1 MSTNQINWNA
11 EFQNVRTEM
20 TEVMNN
26 GGKLSGAKLMML
38 CAKLLSIISNHDN
51 SKIEDQSKL
60 VDHLAEL
67 QDEINNVK
75 NAFGNIKSKEDV
87 KTFQN
92 AITVAITKATA
103 LRDDKKDPAF
113 KSESAQK
120 ALNNYISDLTNI
132 WDAKTET
139 GEATNDNL
147 EPLYSKDINQDSK
160 TAAIQSITQNLST
173 AESQISGQ
181 SAAVNSIISGLTT
194 DINQAFSVIQSVYSN
209 RTELAKKILSQP
221 A

>member
-1 MSTNQINWNA
+1 MSTNQINWSA

-51 SKIEDQSKL
+51 SQIEDQSKL

-75 NAFGNIKSKEDV
+75 NAFGNIKSEEDV
-87 KTFQN
+87 KTFQT
-92 AITVAITKATA
+92 AITDAINKATA

-120 ALNNYISDLTNI
+120 ALNNYISDLSNI
-132 WDAKTET
+132 WDGKT
-139 GEATNDNL
+139 GEATPKNL
-147 EPLYSKDINQDSK
+147 EPLYSNDINQDSK

-194 DINQAFSVIQSVYSN
+194 DINQTFSIIQSIFSN

>member
-1 MSTNQINWNA
+1 MSTNQIDWSA
-11 EFQNVRTEM
+11 KFQNVRTEM
-20 TEVMNN
+20 TEVMNH

-38 CAKLLSIISNHDN
+38 CATLLSVISNYDN
-51 SKIEDQSKL
+51 SKIEDQSHVVDKL
-60 VDHLAEL
+60 ADL

-75 NAFGNIKSKEDV
+75 NAFGNIKNAGDIT
-87 KTFQN
+87 TFQN
-92 AITVAITKATA
+92 AITDALKVAHG
-103 LRDDKKDPAF
+103 LEKDPAF
-113 KSESAQK
+113 QSESAK
-120 ALNNYISDLTNI
+120 KSLTNYIDDLTS
-132 WDAKTET
+132 AKN
-139 GEATNDNL
+139 EATVDNL
-147 EPLYSKDINQDSK
+147 KSLTDGTINEKSN

-194 DINQAFSVIQSVYSN
+194 DISQTFSIIQGIFSN

>member
-1 MSTNQINWNA
+1 MSTIQINWSA

-20 TEVMNN
+20 TEVMNH

-51 SKIEDQSKL
+51 SQIEEQSKL
-60 VDHLAEL
+60 VDHLADL
-67 QDEINNVK
+67 QDETNKVK
-75 NAFGNIKSKEDV
+75 NAFAIIKSEGDI
-87 KTFQN
+87 TNFQK
-92 AITVAITKATA
+92 AITDAVKKADA
-103 LRDDKKDPAF
+103 LKKDPAF

-120 ALNNYISDLTNI
+120 ALTNYIDDLTS
-132 WDAKTET
+132 AKN
-139 GEATNDNL
+139 EATTENL
-147 EPLYSKDINQDSK
+147 KSLTDGKIDESSK

-194 DINQAFSVIQSVYSN
+194 DINQLFTLTQNVLSN
-209 RTELAKKILSQP
+209 RTELSKKILSQP

>member
-1 MSTNQINWNA
+1 MSITPINWSA

-20 TEVMNN
+20 TEVMNH

-51 SKIEDQSKL
+51 SQIEEQSKL

-75 NAFGNIKSKEDV
+75 NAFGNIKSEEDV
-87 KTFQN
+87 KTFQT
-92 AITVAITKATA
+92 AITDAIKKATD

-120 ALNNYISDLTNI
+120 ALNNYISDLSNI
-132 WDAKTET
+132 WDGKT
-139 GEATNDNL
+139 GEATKENL
-147 EPLYSKDINQDSK
+147 ASLIDGKIDENSK
-160 TAAIQSITQNLST
+160 TAPIQSITQNLST

-194 DINQAFSVIQSVYSN
+194 DISQLFTLTQNVFSN

>member
-1 MSTNQINWNA
+1 MSTNQIDWSA
-11 EFQNVRTEM
+11 KFQNVRTEM
-20 TEVMNN
+20 TEVMNH

-38 CAKLLSIISNHDN
+38 CATLLSVISNYDN
-51 SKIEDQSKL
+51 SQIENQSE
-60 VDHLAEL
+60 VVNNLADL
-67 QDEINNVK
+67 QEETNNVK
-75 NAFGNIKSKEDV
+75 NAFANITDQTNFAV
-87 KTFQN
+87 FRN
-92 AITVAITKATA
+92 AITDAIKKA
-103 LRDDKKDPAF
+103 DDLKKDPSF

-147 EPLYSKDINQDSK
+147 ASLTDGKIDEKSK

-194 DINQAFSVIQSVYSN
+194 DISQTFSIIQGIFSN

>member
-1 MSTNQINWNA
+1 MSINQINWNA

-20 TEVMNN
+20 TEVMNH

-38 CAKLLSIISNHDN
+38 CATLLSIISNHDN
-51 SKIEDQSKL
+51 SQIEDQSKL

-67 QDEINNVK
+67 QEGTNNVK
-75 NAFGNIKSKEDV
+75 NAFANIKSEGDIT
-87 KTFQN
+87 TFQN
-92 AITVAITKATA
+92 ALQSAIDKATA
-103 LRDDKKDPAF
+103 LKGDDAF

-120 ALNNYISDLTNI
+120 ALTNYIDDLTS
-132 WDAKTET
+132 AKN
-139 GEATNDNL
+139 EATTKNL
-147 EPLYSKDINQDSK
+147 ESLYSKDIKEDSN

-194 DINQAFSVIQSVYSN
+194 DISQLFTLTQNVLSN